1 MQTLKFI
8 YFFISALF
16 IISTNLYA
24 QNIGINP
31 TGATPNS
38 SAMLDVSATDKGMLI
53 PRVSLTSMSDVTTI
67 TNPATSLL
75 VYNTNAG
82 LSNGSVGFYYWNG
95 MVWVKLSDG
104 SVNSAN
110 NFWTANGNHIS
121 NANSGHVGI
130 GTTSPTTPLHVK
142 GQQAITLPNG
152 GVETSN
158 VTALINDTTTSSG
171 TGSKIGLYSIVKNHS
186 AANVGVLAEAI
197 TKDSTN
203 NFGIIGNIIGS
214 GQTGGMAYAI
224 GAVDAVKNGT
234 GALYIDGQ
242 ARYAGVYNT
251 NTAGTVITNSGNGT
265 MEWSVPIVFRS
276 TGINNTNI
284 ATSSNAIPQFVTPV
298 YGGAN
303 TTFTATTKGIY
314 HFDCS
319 LLVDLGTLSNNGY
332 IEVSLERNGLAFA
345 RNRVY
350 IQAFSN
356 TTLTLPLSA
365 DIDLLIG
372 ESVNVRFTN
381 SSNTTKVIHGDDTQ
395 AYFSGHLIR

>member
-1 MQTLKFI
+1 MSKMSF
-8 YFFISALF
+8 
-16 IISTNLYA
+16 A
-24 QNIGINP
+24 QNVGINP

-53 PRVSLTSMSDVTTI
+53 PRVSLTSTSDVTTI
-67 TNPATSLL
+67 VNPATSLL

-82 LSNGSVGFYYWNG
+82 MSNGSVGFYYWNG
-95 MVWVKLSDG
+95 TTWVKLNDG
-104 SVNSAN
+104 NASNSN
-110 NFWTANGNHIS
+110 GLWTANGNNIS
-121 NANSGHVGI
+121 NSNLGHVGI
-130 GTTSPTTPLHVK
+130 GTSTPSTPLHVK

-171 TGSKIGLYSIVKNHS
+171 TGSKIGLYSMVKNH
-186 AANVGVLAEAI
+186 AGANVGILAEGI
-197 TKDSTN
+197 TKDSVN
-203 NFGIIGNIIGS
+203 NFGIIGNIIG
-214 GQTGGMAYAI
+214 GPQTGGMAYAI

-276 TGINNTNI
+276 TGINNTTVG
-284 ATSSNAIPQFVTPV
+284 TSSNAIPQFVTPV

-303 TTFTATTKGIY
+303 TTFIATTKGIY

-319 LLVDLGTLSNNGY
+319 LIVDLGSLSNNGY
-332 IEVSLERNGLAFA
+332 VEISLERGGGAFA

-350 IQAFSN
+350 IQAFGN
-356 TTLTLPLSA
+356 TALTLPLSA